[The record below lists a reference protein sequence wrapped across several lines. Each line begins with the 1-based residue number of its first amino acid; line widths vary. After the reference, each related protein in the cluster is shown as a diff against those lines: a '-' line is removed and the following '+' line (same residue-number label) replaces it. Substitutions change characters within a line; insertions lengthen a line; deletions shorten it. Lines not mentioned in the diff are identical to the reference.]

1 MRNSPRRDLRA
12 PRLKVGYTLAFTH
25 AVVTAGSILLA
36 EMLGL
41 GLLTLLQGGF
51 ESRPITWGLHI
62 GIVVIA
68 SAVIGLLLGA
78 LFSLPLTRR
87 LRRMHDI
94 SQAWLRG
101 NLALRI
107 QDTHIDDMR
116 QFADQL
122 DAMAEQLE
130 EDEED
135 LDVLRERNARLTD
148 QVRALAVVEER
159 NRLARELHD
168 SVKQHLF
175 SLAMTA
181 SAIRTHFEALERA
194 PESVSSATL
203 ADLNDMARE
212 IEAAAQHAQHE
223 TTRLIE
229 DLRPGSLQE
238 QGLAAA
244 LNDYTL
250 LFGAQEHL
258 LIYLE
263 VTGDDKRLPLAVSE
277 ALYRVVQEAL
287 HNVARHAKA
296 TRVDVHLRCS
306 SDRVALT
313 IEDNGIGFDT
323 TQRSHGLGLVNMQER
338 MLNVGGRLTL
348 ESQAGVGT
356 TVLAEAEL
364 AYTPATLPG
373 PISATLAAHQPDLR
387 LENWAWLGAK
397 LVIPVGQTWPWL
409 PADLQHLRRPLIE
422 PEATPLTCHRLPGFL
437 GLGRAYTIMFN
448 ENREPLARIHHS
460 LSGYEW
466 EDANASWALR
476 RVRGV
481 SGRMALTRNRQPL
494 AAIQYQGRQMNT
506 WSEIVYD
513 ARGYRLAY
521 NKGDTGCSFT
531 LADEAGQELLC
542 FRNDGAYQ
550 ITIYHALPLPLLLM
564 TTARILDE
572 LAVAL

>member
-1 MRNSPRRDLRA
+1 MRNSLRRNLRA
-12 PRLKVGYTLAFTH
+12 PRLKVGHTLAFTS
-25 AVVTAGSILLA
+25 AMVTASSVVLA
-36 EMLGL
+36 EILGL
-41 GLLTLLQGGF
+41 GLLALLRG
-51 ESRPITWGLHI
+51 EITWGLHI
-62 GIVVIA
+62 GIVIIT
-68 SAVIGLLLGA
+68 SAVFGLLLGA
-78 LFSLPLTRR
+78 LFNHSLTRR
-87 LRRMHDI
+87 LRRINNI

-107 QDTHIDDMR
+107 YDTFPDEVCQIG
-116 QFADQL
+116 DQL
-122 DAMAEQLE
+122 NALAEQLE

-135 LDVLRERNARLTD
+135 LAVLRERNARLTD

-181 SAIRTHFEALERA
+181 SAIRTHFETLERA
-194 PESVSSATL
+194 PETISSATITAL
-203 ADLNDMARE
+203 SDMVRE
-212 IEAAAQHAQHE
+212 IETAAQHAQRE

-263 VTGDDKRLPLAVSE
+263 VSGDDKRLPPAVAE

-296 TRVDVHLRCS
+296 TRVDVHLRS
-306 SDRVALT
+306 SVERVTLT

-323 TQRSHGLGLVNMQER
+323 AQRSPGLGLANMQER

-348 ESQAGVGT
+348 ESQSGVGT
-356 TVLAEAEL
+356 TIMAEVEL
-364 AYTPATLPG
+364 PYTPTTLPAPTSTA
-373 PISATLAAHQPDLR
+373 PISYQPDLSV
-387 LENWAWLGAK
+387 ENWAWLGAK

-409 PADLQHLRRPLIE
+409 PADLRYLHRPLIE
-422 PEATPLTCHRLPGFL
+422 PEITPLTCHVSSFL
-437 GLGRAYTIMFN
+437 RLGRTYTIMSG
-448 ENREPLARIHHS
+448 EDQAPLARIHRS
-460 LSGYEW
+460 PSGYEW

-476 RVRGV
+476 RIRGL
-481 SGRMALTRNRQPL
+481 SGRMVLTRNKQPL
-494 AAIQYQGRQMNT
+494 AAVQYQGRQMNT
-506 WSEIVYD
+506 WSEIIYD
-513 ARGYRLAY
+513 NRGYRLAY
-521 NKGDTGCSFT
+521 TKSDAGCAFI
-531 LADEAGQELLC
+531 LYDEIGQELLHC
-542 FRNDGAYQ
+542 KNNGAYQ
-550 ITIYHALPLPLLLM
+550 ITVYRALPLPLLLM
-564 TTARILDE
+564 TTARIVDE
-572 LAVAL
+572 LAVML

>member
-1 MRNSPRRDLRA
+1 MRSSLRRDSRT
-12 PRLKVGYTLAFTH
+12 PRLKVGHILAFTQ
-25 AVVTAGSILLA
+25 AIVTAGSILLA
-36 EMLGL
+36 EILGL
-41 GLLTLLQGGF
+41 GLLSLLQGGD

-68 SAVIGLLLGA
+68 SAIIGLLLGA
-78 LFSLPLTRR
+78 LLSRPFTRR

-94 SQAWLRG
+94 SKAWLRG

-122 DAMAEQLE
+122 DALAEQLE

-135 LDVLRERNARLTD
+135 LAVLRERNARLSD
-148 QVRALAVVEER
+148 QVHALAVVEER

-181 SAIRTHFEALERA
+181 SAVRTHFEAFERA
-194 PESVSSATL
+194 PESVSPAAI
-203 ADLNDMARE
+203 ADLGDMVHE
-212 IEAAAQHAQHE
+212 IEAAAQHAQRE

-263 VTGDDKRLPLAVSE
+263 VAGDDKRLPPTVSE

-296 TRVDVHLRCS
+296 TRVDVHLRCT

-323 TQRSHGLGLVNMQER
+323 TQHSPGLGLVNMQER

-364 AYTPATLPG
+364 AYAPATLPG
-373 PISATLAAHQPDLR
+373 PIGAALAAHQPDLS

-409 PADLQHLRRPLIE
+409 PADLRHLRRPLIE
-422 PEATPLTCHRLPGFL
+422 PEATPLTCHRGPGFL
-437 GLGRAYTIMFN
+437 GLGRAYNITFN
-448 ENREPLARIHHS
+448 EHREPLARIHRS

-466 EDANASWALR
+466 EDASASWALR

-481 SGRMALTRNRQPL
+481 SGRMALTRNKQPL

-506 WSEIVYD
+506 WSEIIFD
-513 ARGYRLAY
+513 GRGYRLAY
-521 NKGDTGCSFT
+521 TKGDTGCAFT
-531 LADEAGQELLC
+531 LTDEAGQELLC
-542 FRNDGAYQ
+542 FKNDGVYQ
-550 ITIYHALPLPLLLM
+550 ITVYRALPLPLLLM

>member
-1 MRNSPRRDLRA
+1 MRNNLRRDLRT

-25 AVVTAGSILLA
+25 AIVTAGSVLLA

-41 GLLTLLQGGF
+41 ALLALLHGK
-51 ESRPITWGLHI
+51 ITWGLHI
-62 GIVVIA
+62 GVVIIA

-78 LFSLPLTRR
+78 LLIQPFTRR
-87 LRRMHDI
+87 LRRMRDV

-101 NLALRI
+101 NLAMRI
-107 QDTHIDDMR
+107 YDIHSDDVR

-122 DAMAEQLE
+122 DALAEQLE

-135 LDVLRERNARLTD
+135 LTALRERNARLTD

-168 SVKQHLF
+168 SVKQYLF

-181 SAIRTHFEALERA
+181 SAIRTHLEALERT
-194 PESVSSATL
+194 PESASPAAVTAL
-203 ADLNDMARE
+203 GDMVRE
-212 IEAAAQHAQHE
+212 IEIAAQNAQRE

-263 VTGDDKRLPLAVSE
+263 VTGDDKRLPPAVSE

-306 SDRVALT
+306 VERVALT
-313 IEDNGIGFDT
+313 IEDNGVGFDT
-323 TQRSHGLGLVNMQER
+323 TQRTPGLGLANMQER

-348 ESQAGVGT
+348 ESQAGIGT
-356 TVLAEAEL
+356 TVRAEAEL
-364 AYTPATLPG
+364 PYMPVTLPG
-373 PISATLAAHQPDLR
+373 ATGASGISDRPDLS
-387 LENWAWLGAK
+387 LENWGWLGAK

-409 PADLQHLRRPLIE
+409 PADLQHLHRPLIE
-422 PEATPLTCHRLPGFL
+422 PENTPLICQRIPGFL
-437 GLGRAYTIMFN
+437 GFGRAYSITAGEQNIL
-448 ENREPLARIHHS
+448 LARIHRS
-460 LSGYEW
+460 RSGYEW
-466 EDANASWALR
+466 EEANASWALR
-476 RVRGV
+476 RVRGL
-481 SGRMALTRNRQPL
+481 SGRMALKRNKQPL

-506 WSEIVYD
+506 WSEMIYD
-513 ARGYRLAY
+513 NRGYRLAY
-521 NKGDTGCSFT
+521 TKSEAGCSFI
-531 LADEAGQELLC
+531 LFDEGGQELAC
-542 FRNDGAYQ
+542 FKGNGAYQ
-550 ITIYHALPLPLLLM
+550 VTLYRALPLPLLIM
-564 TTARILDE
+564 VTARVIDE
-572 LAVAL
+572 TSVAM

>member
-12 PRLKVGYTLAFTH
+12 PRLKVGYTLALMH
-25 AVVTAGSILLA
+25 AIVTAGSVLLA
-36 EMLGL
+36 EILGL
-41 GLLTLLQGGF
+41 GLLALLRGD
-51 ESRPITWGLHI
+51 ITWGLHI
-62 GIVVIA
+62 GVVIIA

-78 LFSLPLTRR
+78 ILSQLLTRR

-101 NLALRI
+101 NLALHI
-107 QDTHIDDMR
+107 NDTHIDDIR

-122 DAMAEQLE
+122 DALAEQLE

-135 LDVLRERNARLTD
+135 LVVLRERNARLTD

-181 SAIRTHFEALERA
+181 SAIRTHFEAFERA
-194 PESVSSATL
+194 PESASPAAITALS
-203 ADLNDMARE
+203 DMVRE
-212 IEAAAQHAQHE
+212 IETAAQNAQRE

-263 VTGDDKRLPLAVSE
+263 VAGDDKRLPPVVAE

-306 SDRVALT
+306 SERVALT
-313 IEDNGIGFDT
+313 IEDNGIGFDA
-323 TQRSHGLGLVNMQER
+323 TQRGPGLGLANMQER

-348 ESQAGVGT
+348 ESQSGIGT
-356 TVLAEAEL
+356 TILAEAEL
-364 AYTPATLPG
+364 SYIPTTLPNPTGATL
-373 PISATLAAHQPDLR
+373 TTYQPDLSI
-387 LENWAWLGAK
+387 ENWAWLGAK

-409 PADLQHLRRPLIE
+409 PADLLHLHRPLIE
-422 PEATPLTCHRLPGFL
+422 PEVTPLTCHRIPGFL
-437 GLGRAYTIMFN
+437 GLGRAYTITFN
-448 ENREPLARIHHS
+448 EHREPLARIHLS

-506 WSEIVYD
+506 WSEIIYD
-513 ARGYRLAY
+513 DRGYRLAY
-521 NKGDTGCSFT
+521 TKGDTGCSFT
-531 LADEAGQELLC
+531 LFDESGQAFLC
-542 FRNDGAYQ
+542 LNSNGTYQ
-550 ITIYHALPLPLLLM
+550 LTVYRALPLPLLLM

-572 LAVAL
+572 LAITR

>member
-1 MRNSPRRDLRA
+1 MRNSLRRDLRA
-12 PRLKVGYTLAFTH
+12 PRLKVGYTLALTS
-25 AVVTAGSILLA
+25 VLVTASSVLLA

-41 GLLTLLQGGF
+41 GLLALLRG
-51 ESRPITWGLHI
+51 EITWGLHI
-62 GIVVIA
+62 GVVIIA
-68 SAVIGLLLGA
+68 SAVFGLLLGT
-78 LFSLPLTRR
+78 LLNQPLTRR
-87 LRRMHDI
+87 LRRMNDI

-107 QDTHIDDMR
+107 YDTYPDEVR
-116 QFADQL
+116 QFGDQL
-122 DAMAEQLE
+122 NALAEQLE

-135 LDVLRERNARLTD
+135 LAVLRERNARLTD

-194 PESVSSATL
+194 PEGASAAAITAL
-203 ADLNDMARE
+203 GDMVRE
-212 IEAAAQHAQHE
+212 IETSAQHAQRE

-263 VTGDDKRLPLAVSE
+263 VTGDDKRLPPAVSE

-296 TRVDVHLRCS
+296 TRVDVHLHCS
-306 SDRVALT
+306 TERVTLT

-323 TQRSHGLGLVNMQER
+323 TQRSPGLGLANMQER

-348 ESQAGVGT
+348 ESQSGIGT
-356 TVLAEAEL
+356 TILAEVEL
-364 AYTPATLPG
+364 PYTPTTLPAPTG
-373 PISATLAAHQPDLR
+373 AATTSYQPDLSI
-387 LENWAWLGAK
+387 ENWAWLGAK
-397 LVIPVGQTWPWL
+397 LEIPVGQTWPWL
-409 PADLQHLRRPLIE
+409 PADLRHLRRPLIE
-422 PEATPLTCHRLPGFL
+422 PETTPLTCHTSRFL
-437 GLGRAYTIMFN
+437 RLGRAYTITSG
-448 ENREPLARIHHS
+448 EYQAPLARIHRS
-460 LSGYEW
+460 PSGYEW

-476 RVRGV
+476 RVRGL
-481 SGRMALTRNRQPL
+481 SGRMVLTRNKQPL
-494 AAIQYQGRQMNT
+494 AAMQYQGRQMNT
-506 WSEIVYD
+506 WSEIIYD
-513 ARGYRLAY
+513 NRGYRLAY
-521 NKGDTGCSFT
+521 TKSEAGCSFV
-531 LADEAGQELLC
+531 LYDEAGQELLC
-542 FRNDGAYQ
+542 CINDGTTQ
-550 ITIYHALPLPLLLM
+550 ITVYRALPLPLLLM
-564 TTARILDE
+564 TTARIVDE
-572 LAVAL
+572 LAVTL

>member
-1 MRNSPRRDLRA
+1 MRNSLRRDLRT
-12 PRLKVGYTLAFTH
+12 PRLKVGYILAFTQA
-25 AVVTAGSILLA
+25 AVTTGSILLA
-36 EMLGL
+36 EILGL
-41 GLLTLLQGGF
+41 GLLALLQGGF
-51 ESRPITWGLHI
+51 ESRQATWGLHI

-68 SAVIGLLLGA
+68 SAIIGLFLGA
-78 LFSLPLTRR
+78 LLSRPLTRR

-94 SQAWLRG
+94 SKAWLRG

-122 DAMAEQLE
+122 DALAEQLE

-135 LDVLRERNARLTD
+135 LAVLRERNARLTD

-175 SLAMTA
+175 SLTMTA
-181 SAIRTHFEALERA
+181 SAIRTHFEAFQRA
-194 PESVSSATL
+194 PESISPATI
-203 ADLNDMARE
+203 ADLGDMVRE
-212 IEAAAQHAQHE
+212 IEAAAQHAQRE

-263 VTGDDKRLPLAVSE
+263 VAGDGKHLPPMVSE

-296 TRVDVHLRCS
+296 TRVDVHLRCT

-323 TQRSHGLGLVNMQER
+323 TQHGPGLGLANMQER
-338 MLNVGGRLTL
+338 MLNIGGRLTL
-348 ESQAGVGT
+348 ESQAGIGT
-356 TVLAEAEL
+356 TILAEAEL
-364 AYTPATLPG
+364 PYAPATLPG
-373 PISATLAAHQPDLR
+373 PTGAALAAHQPDLS

-409 PADLQHLRRPLIE
+409 PADLRHLRRPLIE
-422 PEATPLTCHRLPGFL
+422 PEATPLTCHRGPGFL
-437 GLGRAYTIMFN
+437 GLGRAYNITFN
-448 ENREPLARIHHS
+448 EHREPLARIHHS

-481 SGRMALTRNRQPL
+481 SGRMALTRNKQPL

-521 NKGDTGCSFT
+521 TKGDTGCSFT
-531 LADEAGQELLC
+531 LTDEAGQELLC
-542 FRNDGAYQ
+542 FKNDGTHQ
-550 ITIYHALPLPLLLM
+550 ITVYHALPLPLLLM

>member
-1 MRNSPRRDLRA
+1 MRNSLRRELRA
-12 PRLKVGYTLAFTH
+12 PRLKVGYTLAFIS
-25 AVVTAGSILLA
+25 ALVTASSVLLA

-41 GLLTLLQGGF
+41 GLLALLRG
-51 ESRPITWGLHI
+51 EITWGLHI
-62 GIVVIA
+62 GIVIIV
-68 SAVIGLLLGA
+68 SAVLGLLLGA
-78 LFSLPLTRR
+78 LFNQSLTRR
-87 LRRMHDI
+87 LRQMREI

-107 QDTHIDDMR
+107 HDVHSDDVR

-122 DAMAEQLE
+122 DALAEQLK

-135 LDVLRERNARLTD
+135 LAVLRERNARLTD

-194 PESVSSATL
+194 PGNAAPATITAL
-203 ADLNDMARE
+203 GDMVRE
-212 IEAAAQHAQHE
+212 IETAAQNAQRE

-263 VTGDDKRLPLAVSE
+263 VAGDDKRLPPVVAE

-296 TRVDVHLRCS
+296 TRVDVHLHCS
-306 SDRVALT
+306 SERVALT

-323 TQRSHGLGLVNMQER
+323 TQRSPGLGLANMQER

-348 ESQAGVGT
+348 ESQSGVGT
-356 TVLAEAEL
+356 TILAEVEL
-364 AYTPATLPG
+364 TYMPTTLPT
-373 PISATLAAHQPDLR
+373 PTSVTPTSYQPDLSI
-387 LENWAWLGAK
+387 ENWAWLGAK
-397 LVIPVGQTWPWL
+397 LEIPVGQTWPWL
-409 PADLQHLRRPLIE
+409 PADLRHLRRPLIE
-422 PEATPLTCHRLPGFL
+422 PEIGPLTCRMPKFL
-437 GLGRAYTIMFN
+437 RLGRACLITSG
-448 ENREPLARIHHS
+448 EQEAPLARIHRS
-460 LSGYEW
+460 PSGYEW

-476 RVRGV
+476 RVRGL
-481 SGRMALTRNRQPL
+481 SGRIVLRRNRQPL
-494 AAIQYQGRQMNT
+494 AAVQYQGRQMNT
-506 WSEIVYD
+506 WSEIIYD
-513 ARGYRLAY
+513 DRGYRLAY
-521 NKGDTGCSFT
+521 TKGDTGCSFK
-531 LADEAGQELLC
+531 LVDESGQELLC
-542 FRNDGAYQ
+542 FNGNGTYQ
-550 ITIYHALPLPLLLM
+550 ITIYRALPLPLLLM
-564 TTARILDE
+564 TTARIIDE
-572 LAVAL
+572 LAVAR

>member
-1 MRNSPRRDLRA
+1 MRNSLRRDLRA
-12 PRLKVGYTLAFTH
+12 PRLKVGYTLAFTNTI
-25 AVVTAGSILLA
+25 VTASSVLLA

-41 GLLTLLQGGF
+41 GLLALMRGG
-51 ESRPITWGLHI
+51 ITWGLHI
-62 GIVVIA
+62 GVVIIA
-68 SAVIGLLLGA
+68 SAVLGLLLGA
-78 LFSLPLTRR
+78 LFNQPLTRR
-87 LRRMHDI
+87 LRRMNDI

-107 QDTHIDDMR
+107 YDTYPDEVR
-116 QFADQL
+116 QVGDQL
-122 DAMAEQLE
+122 NALAEQLE

-135 LDVLRERNARLTD
+135 LAVLRERNARLSD

-194 PESVSSATL
+194 PEGTAPAAIATL
-203 ADLNDMARE
+203 SDMVQE
-212 IEAAAQHAQHE
+212 IETSAQHAQRE

-244 LNDYTL
+244 INDYTL

-263 VTGDDKRLPLAVSE
+263 VTGDDKRLPPAVSE

-296 TRVDVHLRCS
+296 TRVDVHLHCS
-306 SDRVALT
+306 AERVTLT
-313 IEDNGIGFDT
+313 IEDNGIGFDA
-323 TQRSHGLGLVNMQER
+323 TQRSPGLGLVNMQER

-348 ESQAGVGT
+348 ESQSGVGT
-356 TVLAEAEL
+356 TILAEAEL
-364 AYTPATLPG
+364 AYTPVTLPG
-373 PISATLAAHQPDLR
+373 PTGAAITSYQPDLSI
-387 LENWAWLGAK
+387 ENWAWLGAK
-397 LVIPVGQTWPWL
+397 LEIPVGQTWPWL
-409 PADLQHLRRPLIE
+409 PADLRHLHRPLIE
-422 PEATPLTCHRLPGFL
+422 PEVTPLTCHRVPGFL
-437 GLGRAYTIMFN
+437 GLGHAYTVTVN
-448 ENREPLARIHHS
+448 EQREPLSRIHRS

-481 SGRMALTRNRQPL
+481 NGRMVLTRNKQPL
-494 AAIQYQGRQMNT
+494 AAMQYQGRQMNT
-506 WSEIVYD
+506 WSEIIYD
-513 ARGYRLAY
+513 NRGYRLAY
-521 NKGDTGCSFT
+521 IKGETGCSFV
-531 LADEAGQELLC
+531 LYDEAGQELLC
-542 FRNDGAYQ
+542 CKNDNTTQ
-550 ITIYHALPLPLLLM
+550 ITVYRALPLPLLLM
-564 TTARILDE
+564 MTARIVDE
-572 LAVAL
+572 LAVML

>member
-1 MRNSPRRDLRA
+1 MRSNTRRDLPA
-12 PRLKVGYTLAFTH
+12 TQMKVWHTLTLTQA
-25 AVVTAGSILLA
+25 AVTAGSVLLT
-36 EMLGL
+36 EVLGL
-41 GLLTLLQGGF
+41 GLLALRRGQ
-51 ESRPITWGLHI
+51 ITWGLHI
-62 GIVVIA
+62 GLVTFI
-68 SAVIGLLLGA
+68 SAVVGLLLGA
-78 LFSLPLTRR
+78 LLNQPLTRR
-87 LRRMHDI
+87 LRRMRDI

-107 QDTHIDDMR
+107 LDPHADDVR

-122 DAMAEQLE
+122 DALAEQLE

-135 LDVLRERNARLTD
+135 LGAMREHNARLTD

-181 SAIRTHFEALERA
+181 SAIRTHFEALDRA
-194 PESVSSATL
+194 PENVTPTAIRAL
-203 ADLNDMARE
+203 VEMARE
-212 IEAAAQHAQHE
+212 IETAAQHAQRE

-229 DLRPGSLQE
+229 DLRPGSLHE

-263 VTGDDKRLPLAVSE
+263 VLGDDKRLPHAVVE

-306 SDRVALT
+306 AERVTLT
-313 IEDNGIGFDT
+313 IEDNGVGFDT
-323 TQRSHGLGLVNMQER
+323 TQGTRGLGLPNMQER

-348 ESQAGVGT
+348 ESQTGIGT

-364 AYTPATLPG
+364 PFVPTAMPSPTG
-373 PISATLAAHQPDLR
+373 AASDRPDLSI
-387 LENWAWLGAK
+387 ENWAWLGAK
-397 LVIPVGQTWPWL
+397 LEIPVGQTWPWL
-409 PADLQHLRRPLIE
+409 PADLRYLRGPLLE
-422 PEATPLTCHRLPGFL
+422 PDTTPLNCRRVPSFL
-437 GLGRAYTIMFN
+437 GLGRAYTVTAGEQNI
-448 ENREPLARIHHS
+448 LVARIHHS
-460 LSGYEW
+460 TSGFEW
-466 EDANASWALR
+466 EAKDASWALR
-476 RVRGV
+476 PIRGL
-481 SGRMALTRNRQPL
+481 SGRMVLRRNRQPL

-506 WSEIVYD
+506 WSEIIYD
-513 ARGYRLAY
+513 GRGYRLAY
-521 NKGDTGCSFT
+521 AKGGAHTFT
-531 LADEAGQELLC
+531 LADENGQELLS
-542 FRNDGAYQ
+542 FKGNGAQQ
-550 ITIYHALPLPLLLM
+550 IALHRALPLPLLAM
-564 TTARILDE
+564 VTARIIDE
-572 LAVAL
+572 LSVTMTK

>member
-1 MRNSPRRDLRA
+1 MRDNPRRDLRT
-12 PRLKVGYTLAFTH
+12 PRWKVGYTLTFMH
-25 AVVTAGSILLA
+25 AIVTAASVLLA

-41 GLLTLLQGGF
+41 GLLALLHGQ
-51 ESRPITWGLHI
+51 ITWGLHI
-62 GIVVIA
+62 GVVIIV
-68 SAVIGLLLGA
+68 SAAIGLLLGG
-78 LFSLPLTRR
+78 LLSRPFTRR
-87 LRRMHDI
+87 LRRMNDI

-107 QDTHIDDMR
+107 YDTHADDVR

-122 DAMAEQLE
+122 DALAEQLE

-135 LDVLRERNARLTD
+135 LAALREHNARLTD

-181 SAIRTHFEALERA
+181 SAIRTHLEALEGA
-194 PESVSSATL
+194 PGSASHATITTL
-203 ADLNDMARE
+203 RDMARE

-229 DLRPGSLQE
+229 DLRPGSLHE
-238 QGLAAA
+238 QGLTAA

-263 VTGDDKRLPLAVSE
+263 VTGNNKRLPPVVSE

-296 TRVDVHLRCS
+296 TRVDVHLRCGV
-306 SDRVALT
+306 DRVALT
-313 IEDNGIGFDT
+313 IEDNGVGFDT
-323 TQRSHGLGLVNMQER
+323 AQRTPGLGLANMQER

-348 ESQAGVGT
+348 ESQSGVGT
-356 TVLAEAEL
+356 SVRAEAEL
-364 AYTPATLPG
+364 PYTPVTLPG
-373 PISATLAAHQPDLR
+373 ATGGAGISDRPDLS

-409 PADLQHLRRPLIE
+409 PADLQHLHRPLIE
-422 PEATPLTCHRLPGFL
+422 PEDTPLSCQRIPGFL
-437 GLGRAYTIMFN
+437 GFGRAYSITAGEQN
-448 ENREPLARIHHS
+448 VLLARIHRS
-460 LSGYEW
+460 RSGYEW
-466 EDANASWALR
+466 EEANASWALR
-476 RVRGV
+476 RKQGV
-481 SGRMALTRNRQPL
+481 SGRMALKRNKQPL

-513 ARGYRLAY
+513 NRGYRLAY
-521 NKGDTGCSFT
+521 TKNEAGCAFVLS
-531 LADEAGQELLC
+531 DEGGQELAC
-542 FRNDGAYQ
+542 FKGNGAYQ
-550 ITIYHALPLPLLLM
+550 ITLYRALPLPLLIM
-564 TTARILDE
+564 VTARVIDE
-572 LAVAL
+572 MSVTM